1 MFDIPFSIF
10 FCSEIKKSPA
20 VTRGLN
26 EQLINPKFMETF
38 LKVLYEKS
46 KVDLIMKKNLEYE
59 IKTTFKNASE
69 WRN

>member
-1 MFDIPFSIF
+1 
-10 FCSEIKKSPA
+10 
-20 VTRGLN
+20 
-26 EQLINPKFMETF
+26 MEAF